1 MKIIESKYFA
11 IFSILIIIFYLFYSE
26 LVYDYFVAQDTSKY
40 IGLFRD
46 WIITLDD
53 IYCEIQL
60 DNDQCRPFQ
69 VGPVSLYLPF
79 TNTLENFY
87 YFILP
92 NIFIVLFV
100 VSIFIIFGKYYKEN
114 KFLIFC
120 LIFSPTSLLA
130 LERGN
135 LDVLLF
141 LVAILIAYNKFFFIN
156 LFLISVSILLKYYPI
171 TFVANIFTH
180 LKSKSKNILNISFI
194 VTVLFSLLFIFYHK
208 SVFMDLFSNLSG
220 SKAGFHFI
228 YSIKSIAKII
238 KYQFS
243 LNYIFLLL
251 IVYSFFIFLVY
262 KLIKFNYKNKLEN
275 KLSLTNIEEKLFLI
289 GTNISLFTYLTFS
302 NIFYRE
308 IFVILS
314 IPLLI
319 KLNDELPYLKIFKF
333 MLFLIVIRYLFL
345 HLHNYTLLTENHYHI
360 DGVRVFFNSFLITLT
375 IKSILDYF
383 LMAFLGSLVFF
394 QNLKIIKIIFYK
406 I

>member
-1 MKIIESKYFA
+1 MKIIESRYFA

-53 IYCEIQL
+53 TYCEIQL
-60 DNDQCRPFQ
+60 DNDQCRPYQ
-69 VGPVSLYLPF
+69 IGPILLYLPF

-100 VSIFIIFGKYYKEN
+100 ISIFIIFGKYYKEN

-120 LIFSPTSLLA
+120 LIFSPTSLFA

-156 LFLISVSILLKYYPI
+156 LFLISVSVLLKYYPI
-171 TFVANIFTH
+171 TFFLNIFTH
-180 LKSKSKNILNISFI
+180 LKSKSKKILNISLI
-194 VTVLFSLLFIFYHK
+194 LTVLFSLLFIFYHK
-208 SVFMDLFSNLSG
+208 SVLIDLFSNLGG

-228 YSIKSIAKII
+228 YSIKSIAKIV
-238 KYQFS
+238 KYLFS

-251 IVYSFFIFLVY
+251 IVYSFFIFLAY
-262 KLIKFNYKNKLEN
+262 KLIKYNYKNKLEN

-289 GTNISLFTYLTFS
+289 GTNTSLFTYLLFS

-308 IFVILS
+308 IFIILS

-319 KLNDELPYLKIFKF
+319 KLNNELPYLKILKF